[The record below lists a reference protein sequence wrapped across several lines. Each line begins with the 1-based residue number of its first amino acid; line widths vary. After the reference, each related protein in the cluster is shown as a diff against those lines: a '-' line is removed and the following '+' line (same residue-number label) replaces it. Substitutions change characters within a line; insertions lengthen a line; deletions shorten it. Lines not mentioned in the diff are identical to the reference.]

1 MAIIKKK
8 KVYKKVSI
16 RSTAI
21 KNGYKSG
28 LEDVVAHQIE
38 AKGLE
43 VKYELE
49 KIKYV
54 IPLSNHTYTPDFK
67 LPNGI
72 FVETKGRFVPED
84 RKKQLLV
91 QFQRPDLDIRFVFS
105 SSKAKITKGSKTTYG
120 DWCDKNG
127 FKYADKLIPEAWFY
141 EEKE

>member
-1 MAIIKKK
+1 MAQFKKK
-8 KVYKKVSI
+8 TYKKVSI

-28 LEDVVAHQIE
+28 LEDVVAHQIKS
-38 AKGLE
+38 KGLE
-43 VKYELE
+43 VNYEIE

-54 IPLSNHTYTPDFK
+54 VPLSNHTYTPDFK

-72 FVETKGRFVPED
+72 FVETKGRFMPED

-105 SSKAKITKGSKTTYG
+105 SSNAKITKGSKTTYG
-120 DWCDKNG
+120 DWCNKNG
-127 FKYADKLIPEAWFY
+127 FKYADKLIPESWFH
-141 EEKE
+141 EQEK